1 MYCAASVSQVSL
13 CVVRHR
19 FGTALDNIKKELA
32 IWKKLDHP
40 NVVSL
45 FEIIDDPE
53 KDKLYMVSELVD
65 GGPIMPDVTCVF
77 DSCVIVM
84 LVLLY

>member
-1 MYCAASVSQVSL
+1 MT
-13 CVVRHR
+13 VVDWRAVGR

-32 IWKKLDHP
+32 IWKKLDHE

-45 FEIIDDPE
+45 YEIIDDPE

-65 GGPIMPDVTCVF
+65 GGPVMPDEA
-77 DSCVIVM
+77 
-84 LVLLY
+84 